1 MNIQLI
7 KKKSLMFWLFL
18 LAGIIFLLSIT
29 RHFLFEVSAESWFYY
44 FEVISF
50 FLLIVMLILA
60 EKLYHNY
67 NNQITRQKEK
77 YQSEINEL
85 HEKNVSLTSKISLYE
100 KTEFEAYE
108 LSEKQ
113 DKLLSRIINM
123 GGSSN
128 PSRSFLSLFS
138 DATQAMSAILYT
150 ETQPSGNFIVQE
162 TYGIPE
168 DYTPAPFSISEGL
181 NGQVVAE
188 GKPLVIEEIPEEYFN
203 VQSGLGNS
211 KPRFLYF
218 LPVIKDK
225 TCVALIELATFK
237 KTDLEK
243 MWHNIS
249 AKIIEKG
256 LL

>member
-1 MNIQLI
+1 MNIQIL

-18 LAGIIFLLSIT
+18 LAAIIFLLSISK
-29 RHFLFEVSAESWFYY
+29 HFLFEVNTQLWFYY

-50 FLLIVMLILA
+50 FLLIAMLILA
-60 EKLYHNY
+60 EKIFHKY
-67 NNQITRQKEK
+67 NDQIIRQKEQ

-85 HEKNVSLTSKISLYE
+85 IDKNVTLASKISLYE
-100 KTEFEAYE
+100 KKEFEAYE
-108 LSEKQ
+108 LNEKQ
-113 DKLLSRIINM
+113 DKLLSRLVNM
-123 GGSSN
+123 GSAPNTSQ
-128 PSRSFLSLFS
+128 SFLSMFS
-138 DATQAMSAILYT
+138 EAAQAMSAILYT
-150 ETQPSGNFIVQE
+150 ETEPSGNFIVQE

-168 DYTPAPFSISEGL
+168 DFTPAPFSTSEGL
-181 NGQVVAE
+181 NGQAVAE

-203 VQSGLGNS
+203 VQSGLGSS
-211 KPRFLYF
+211 KPKFLYF
-218 LPVIKDK
+218 LPVIKDQ

-243 MWHNIS
+243 MWNHLS

>member
-1 MNIQLI
+1 MNIQLL

-29 RHFLFEVSAESWFYY
+29 RYFLFEVNAESWFYY
-44 FEVISF
+44 FEVTSF

-67 NNQITRQKEK
+67 NNQIIRQKEK
-77 YQSEINEL
+77 YESEINEL
-85 HEKNVSLTSKISLYE
+85 LEKNVSLTSKISFYE
-100 KTEFEAYE
+100 RAEFEAYE

-113 DKLLSRIINM
+113 DKLLSSIVNM
-123 GGSSN
+123 GGASN
-128 PSRSFLSLFS
+128 HSRSFLSLFS

-188 GKPLVIEEIPEEYFN
+188 GKPLVIEEIPEDYFN

-211 KPRFLYF
+211 RPRFLYF

-243 MWHNIS
+243 MWHHVS